1 MRKLLVL
8 ALALTLVAAIA
19 GCGSDDDGTT
29 TAPEAAPTDTQ
40 DAATT
45 PETPDL
51 SGILKN
57 DGQLTVGAE
66 PPAPPFIIPP
76 YPDNPTGFEIDIAK
90 EIQTRLGIPEI
101 NFIEFV
107 WTNLFSPAPKPF
119 DFDINE
125 TTITDERDEV
135 VDFSD
140 PYFEANQAILV
151 HKDTAAEDATTL
163 ADIQGLLLGAQD
175 TTTGLS
181 YIKDTIQPSED
192 PKIFSTTVAANQALL
207 NKTIDAFIIDLPI
220 AAGLVGENPDDLV
233 VIGQFITNENWG
245 MVFED
250 GSELVPYVNE
260 ALAAMKEDG
269 TLDELQEK
277 WLPGTSE
284 VPVIQ

>member
-1 MRKLLVL
+1 MRKLFVL
-8 ALALTLVAAIA
+8 ALALALAASIA
-19 GCGSDDDGTT
+19 GCGASDSTT
-29 TAPEAAPTDTQ
+29 TAPAAAPSTDTN
-40 DAATT
+40 ATT
-45 PETPDL
+45 TGPPDL
-51 SGILKN
+51 SGILKD
-57 DGQLTVGAE
+57 DGILTVGAE

-76 YPDNPTGFEIDIAK
+76 YPSNPTGFEIDIAK
-90 EIQTRLGIPEI
+90 EIAARLGIPETK
-101 NFIEFV
+101 FIEFV

-125 TTITDERDEV
+125 TTITDDRDKV

-151 HKDTAAEDATTL
+151 HKGTDAESATTM

-181 YIKDTIQPSED
+181 YINDTIKPSQD
-192 PKIFSTTVAANQALL
+192 PRVFSTTVAANQALL

-233 VIGQFITNENWG
+233 VIGQFVTNENWG
-245 MVFED
+245 MVFEN
-250 GSELVPYVNE
+250 GSALVPYVNQ
-260 ALAAMKEDG
+260 ALAEMKGDG
-269 TLDELQEK
+269 TITDLQEK
-277 WLPGTSE
+277 WLPGTAD

>member
-1 MRKLLVL
+1 MRKLSVL
-8 ALALTLVAAIA
+8 ALALALTAVAA
-19 GCGSDDDGTT
+19 GCGADKEVTSPTSAIPGTEATT
-29 TAPEAAPTDTQ
+29 TGPA
-40 DAATT
+40 
-45 PETPDL
+45 DL
-51 SGILKN
+51 TGILK
-57 DGQLTVGAE
+57 DAGVLTVGAE

-76 YPDNPTGFEIDIAK
+76 YPSNPTGFEIDIAK
-90 EIQTRLGIPEI
+90 EIATRLGIPDVK
-101 NFIEFV
+101 FIEFV

-125 TTITDERDEV
+125 TTITDDRDKV

-140 PYFEANQAILV
+140 PYFEANQAVLV
-151 HKDTAAEDATTL
+151 HKGTDAESATTM

-181 YIKDTIQPSED
+181 YINDTIKPSQD
-192 PKIFSTTVAANQALL
+192 PRVFSTTVAANQALL

-233 VIGQFITNENWG
+233 VIGQFVTNENWG

-250 GSELVPYVNE
+250 GSALVPYVNE
-260 ALAAMKEDG
+260 ALAEMKADG
-269 TLDELQEK
+269 TITDLQEK
-277 WLPGTSE
+277 WLPGTAD

>member
-19 GCGSDDDGTT
+19 GCGGDDDTT

-51 SGILKN
+51 SGILKT
-57 DGQLTVGAE
+57 DGVLTVGAE

-76 YPDNPTGFEIDIAK
+76 YPDNPTGFEIDIAR
-90 EIQTRLGIPEI
+90 EIQERLGIPETQVHRVRLD
-101 NFIEFV
+101 EPLLAGAQAV
-107 WTNLFSPAPKPF
+107 RLRHQRDDDHRRARRGRRLLGSVLRGEPGDTRAQG
-119 DFDINE
+119 
-125 TTITDERDEV
+125 TD
-135 VDFSD
+135 
-140 PYFEANQAILV
+140 
-151 HKDTAAEDATTL
+151 AESATTM

-181 YIKDTIQPSED
+181 YINDTINPSQD
-192 PKIFSTTVAANQALL
+192 PRIFSTTAAANQALL
-207 NKTIDAFIIDLPI
+207 NESIDAFIIDLPI

-233 VIGQFITNENWG
+233 VIGQFVTNEEWG
-245 MVFED
+245 IVFEE

-269 TLDELQEK
+269 RWTRSRSSTC
-277 WLPGTSE
+277 PGRRTSR
-284 VPVIQ
+284 

>member
-1 MRKLLVL
+1 MRKLFVL
-8 ALALTLVAAIA
+8 ALALALAAGIA
-19 GCGSDDDGTT
+19 GCGSDDTTT
-29 TAPEAAPTDTQ
+29 TAPSAAPPSTDTT
-40 DAATT
+40 ASE

-51 SGILKN
+51 TGILKTA
-57 DGQLTVGAE
+57 GVLTVGAE

-76 YPDNPTGFEIDIAK
+76 YPDNPTGFEVDIAK
-90 EIQTRLGIPEI
+90 EIATRLGIPETK
-101 NFIEFV
+101 FIEFV

-151 HKDTAAEDATTL
+151 HKGTDAENATTM

-181 YIKDTIQPSED
+181 YINDTIKPSQE
-192 PKIFSTTVAANQALL
+192 PRVFSTTAAANQALL
-207 NKTIDAFIIDLPI
+207 NKSIDAFIIDLPI

-233 VIGQFITNENWG
+233 VVGQFVTNEEWG

-260 ALAAMKEDG
+260 ALAAMIADG
-269 TLDELQEK
+269 TLAELQEK